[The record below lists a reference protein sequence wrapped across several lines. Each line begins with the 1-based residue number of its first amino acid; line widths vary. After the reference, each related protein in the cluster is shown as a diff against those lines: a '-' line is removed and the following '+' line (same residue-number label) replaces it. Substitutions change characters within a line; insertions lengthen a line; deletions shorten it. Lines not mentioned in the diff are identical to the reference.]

1 MNHYRLKAC
10 GKCSGDLALDDGDWI
25 CLQCGTYYYI
35 GLYRRDYPAFDLP
48 GAGRPEMPDLPL
60 QAPRNS
66 GAAPSQAELPG
77 LRFPAA
83 GREKSGAGAAASVS
97 VSVSAFSLAAPVCW
111 AVIR

>member
-66 GAAPSQAELPG
+66 GTAPSQAELPG

-97 VSVSAFSLAAPVCW
+97 VSAFSLAAPVCW

>member
-48 GAGRPEMPDLPL
+48 GAGLPELPELPL

-66 GAAPSQAELPG
+66 GAAPSQTELPG
-77 LRFPAA
+77 LRFPAT
-83 GREKSGAGAAASVS
+83 GREKSGAGAEVS